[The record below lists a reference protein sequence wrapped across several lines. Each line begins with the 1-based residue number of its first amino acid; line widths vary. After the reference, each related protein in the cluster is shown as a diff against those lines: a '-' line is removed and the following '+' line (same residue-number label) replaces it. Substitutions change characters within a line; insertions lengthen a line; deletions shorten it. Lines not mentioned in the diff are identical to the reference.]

1 MAGCWCS
8 AKRPCARIRRILT
21 AMNEIIRDRRLQFC
35 RMILCLSVASPFVF
49 TCPLFIIGDPSDDSA
64 QDSQPLVSAHPTGHL
79 IRVPLPI
86 TGEVDT
92 RMKGM
97 IDELLSGL
105 DSTDER
111 PILILEFR
119 GDDGDGSTA
128 GSQFERSLSLARC
141 LAGQPLGHVRTI
153 AYLSGS
159 VQGHAVLPVLAC
171 EEIIAHPEA
180 ELGRAGIDEE
190 FVDPTIRRGYSE
202 IAERRRTVPV
212 PVVLGMLDTQGAVYK
227 VKTLDGVRYVQQDEL
242 EELKKNTAVSSVD
255 KVIREGEMG
264 NFSAGDLRVN
274 FGFASHLARDR
285 VELAYALR
293 LPDGGIEED
302 PTLGEGRRAVRVDLA
317 GPIKAEIVN
326 WVERGIRDKIEQHG
340 VNFVCLTINSSGGS
354 PSDSIRLALYLA
366 SLDPG
371 EVRTVAFIDSE
382 ARSDAALIALACD
395 QLVMTDSAVL
405 GGPGSRRIIRRRLD
419 TLRDQVRNLAEAK
432 QRGWSLPLAMV
443 DTELTVHRC
452 RRATGE
458 IRHFCQEEL
467 AEQKNAD
474 EWQKVAELDTRSG
487 LHGAQAAQV
496 GLTKF
501 TASDFEE
508 IRRLYHLE
516 DQLDSVSPNWAHTAI
531 GFLASAEV
539 AGALLFIGWFA
550 LMIEFM
556 SPGLSLAGFASAV
569 CFLLFFWANF
579 LHGTAG
585 VLEILLFAAGVACVA
600 LEIFIIPGLGAF
612 GIGGALLIVASI
624 VLATQTFV
632 VPRNAY
638 EWSQV
643 PTSLFMVVAAGAGA
657 FGSLIFMRRV
667 LTEAPVFR
675 RVSLDTPDDDRLDEI
690 RYHESMVHRDHLV
703 GKRGVTTTQL
713 TPSGKARFGDD
724 IIDVISDGDVISE
737 GTDVYVENI
746 TGNEVLVRPL
756 EG

>member
-1 MAGCWCS
+1 
-8 AKRPCARIRRILT
+8 
-21 AMNEIIRDRRLQFC
+21 MNEIIRDDRSQFS
-35 RMILCLSVASPFVF
+35 RVILCLSVAG
-49 TCPLFIIGDPSDDSA
+49 PLFFAPSLFLTGEPSEDSTREA
-64 QDSQPLVSAHPTGHL
+64 EQAVPAAVAGHL

-92 RMKGM
+92 RVKGM
-97 IDELLSGL
+97 IDELLTGL
-105 DSTDER
+105 AGSDER

-119 GDDGDGSTA
+119 GDDADDSKA
-128 GSQFERSLSLARC
+128 GSQFERSLSLARY
-141 LAGQPLGHVRTI
+141 LAGPPLGHVRTI

-159 VQGHAVLPVLAC
+159 VEGHAVLPVLAC
-171 EEIIAHPEA
+171 EEIIAHPDA

-212 PVVLGMLDTQGAVYK
+212 PIVLGMLDAEAAVYK
-227 VKTLDGVRYVQQDEL
+227 VQTLDGVRYVLEDEL
-242 EELKKNTAVSSVD
+242 DELKKSAAVSSVD

-264 NFSAGDLRVN
+264 HFSGGELRLE
-274 FGFASHLARDR
+274 FGFASHLARHR
-285 VELAYALR
+285 AELAVALR

-302 PTLGEGRRAVRVDLA
+302 PTLGEGRRAVRVDLV
-317 GPIKAEIVN
+317 GPVKAEMVS
-326 WVERGIRDKIEQHG
+326 WLEHGVREKIEKDG
-340 VNFVCLTINSSGGS
+340 VNFVCLTVNSAGGS
-354 PSDSIRLALYLA
+354 PQDSVRLALYLA

-371 EVRTVAFIDSE
+371 KVRTVAFVDSE

-395 QLVMTDSAVL
+395 QLVMTETAVL
-405 GGPGSRRIIRRRLD
+405 GGPGARRIVPRRLEA
-419 TLRDQVRNLAEAK
+419 LRDHVRTMAEAK

-474 EWQKVAELDTRSG
+474 EWQTVAELDTKSG
-487 LHGAQAAQV
+487 LRGEQANQV

-501 TASDFEE
+501 TAADFEE
-508 IRRLYHLE
+508 IRQLYHLD
-516 DQLDSVSPNWAHTAI
+516 DQLDSVGPNWASSAI
-531 GFLASAEV
+531 EFLASTEV

-556 SPGLSLAGFASAV
+556 SPGLSLAGFISAV

-585 VLEILLFAAGVACVA
+585 LLEVLLFAAGVACVA
-600 LEIFIIPGLGAF
+600 LEIFVIPGLGAF
-612 GIGGALLIVASI
+612 GIGGTLLIVTSI

-632 VPRNAY
+632 IPRNAY
-638 EWSQV
+638 EWSQL
-643 PTSLFMVVAAGAGA
+643 PSSLAMVVAAGAGA
-657 FGSLIFMRRV
+657 FGSLIFMRRI

-675 RVSLDTPDDDRLDEI
+675 RVALETPDEDRMDEI
-690 RYHESMVHRDHLV
+690 RYQESLVHLDHLV

-713 TPSGKARFGDD
+713 TPSGKAKLGDD
-724 IIDVISDGDVISE
+724 IIDVISDGDVISQ
-737 GTDVYVENI
+737 GTDVYVMDV